1 MWRGWAKR
9 WGSFLSKQGHN
20 FCLDETQ
27 MKSIDRRI
35 WLIFA
40 VLALLCAALWAAG
53 KLRFTLLRFMG
64 EGNAREPSVLYLANS
79 QAPELWVNSAQ
90 GDTPRQL
97 TVTGGKVFDYNVSGD
112 GSKIIYSVQN
122 EQKGLDLWEMDRQGD
137 QTRLLLACAADWCI
151 NPAYSPDGKKIAYSR
166 RRASQEGVEPDAPGV
181 WIFDPAADSTD
192 PLYTNANIG
201 GFTPV
206 WSPDG
211 QSLAFFDG
219 LSLGVRIFEI
229 NSGADMFF
237 ESHAGM
243 VGEWSPDSRQFLY
256 LDYLSGQV
264 QPYAVV
270 YLVDVETRQPR
281 RLLGG
286 EGDPVDYSTPSW
298 SPDGDVLAVAL
309 RPLSGSLSKQLWL
322 MRPDGSQVQSITTD
336 QTFTHA
342 SYHWSPD
349 GQMLVFQRL
358 QLGASAS
365 RPQVAVWKRSDG
377 TILQLA
383 EDAFQPRWL
392 P

>member
-1 MWRGWAKR
+1 
-9 WGSFLSKQGHN
+9 
-20 FCLDETQ
+20 
-27 MKSIDRRI
+27 MKSIDRRV

-40 VLALLCAALWAAG
+40 VLALLGAALWVAG
-53 KLRFTLLRFMG
+53 KPRFALPRFMG
-64 EGNAREPSVLYLANS
+64 DGNARDPSVLYLANS

-90 GDTPRQL
+90 GGAPRQL
-97 TVTGGKVFDYNVSGD
+97 TATGGKVFDYNVSRD

-122 EQKGLDLWEMDRQGD
+122 ELKGFDLWEMDRQGD
-137 QTRLLLACAADWCI
+137 QARLLLACAADWCI
-151 NPAYSPDGKKIAYSR
+151 NPAYSPGGGKIAYSR
-166 RRASQEGVEPDAPGV
+166 RRASQEDFEPGV
-181 WIFDPAADSTD
+181 PSIWIFDPAADSTD
-192 PLYTNANIG
+192 PLYTDANIG

-211 QSLAFFDG
+211 QFLAFFDG
-219 LSLGVRIFEI
+219 LSLGVRIFEMA
-229 NSGADMFF
+229 SGADSLF
-237 ESHAGM
+237 ESHSGM
-243 VGEWSPDSRQFLY
+243 VGEWSPDSRQLIY
-256 LDYLSGQV
+256 LDYLSGEA
-264 QPYAVV
+264 QPYVVV
-270 YLVDVETRQPR
+270 YRVDVETRQSQ
-281 RLLGG
+281 RLFGG
-286 EGDPVDYSTPSW
+286 ESDPVDYSVPAW
-298 SPDGDVLAVAL
+298 SPDGKELAVAL
-309 RPLSGSLSKQLWL
+309 RPLSGSPSKQLWI

-365 RPQVAVWKRSDG
+365 RPQVAVWKRADG